1 MAVWANRVTVRGSI
15 EADGDGGWCCTRSG
29 FGAGGTIYLRG
40 RSLNIGDRRVRAI
53 TRNPDSDVPP
63 GRGGEGRIRLDHFVV
78 DGRTNPLH
86 VAPDPLADWVELSS
100 GQAVPLA
107 FPGDDLRLRVA
118 FDHQVPEPLTLNG
131 AVLSYSEQGLTTAR
145 SGYHRAAL
153 GDDHRHHEIPELLQQ
168 AGGLRPGAS
177 EQVARA
183 AGAAAADV
191 YGVASFFHLLAEPD
205 VHVRVCQGLTC
216 RMFGARQLLERLK
229 AEGHAAAASP
239 CLAACDVPPAGLVER
254 VVVPRFDGDPDEAG
268 AAWVGEV
275 GAYEGELAMDLRGEP
290 AQMGMMFRRAVQLGR
305 AAVIA
310 EISESGL
317 QGRGGAGFPAGF
329 KWKGVAGQA
338 EELRYVVLNADE
350 GEPGTFK
357 DRELLI
363 RRPELV
369 VEGLAIA
376 AHAVGATDVWCYLR
390 GEFDQP
396 WASLTAAI
404 AQAAELDAYPGVAFH
419 MHAGQGAYICGEET
433 ALLEALE
440 GKRGM
445 PRLKP
450 PYPTEKGL
458 WGKPTLVH
466 NVETIACVPA
476 IIERGGAWFQGL
488 GRTGPGTKLYCV
500 SGDVVRPGTYETP
513 LGVSLDEL
521 VALAGGYVGELKAFS
536 PGGASSGFLPAAER
550 GRALDFKALSEVG
563 AMLGSAG
570 VVVLNDT
577 RDLPEAVLT
586 QLEFFEAESCGQCAP
601 CRIGTQL
608 LRRNCEADTGWELVH
623 DVAWEM
629 NEGSICGLGQAA
641 PLPLTSLMRW
651 FPEEVSR
658 S

>member
-1 MAVWANRVTVRGSI
+1 M
-15 EADGDGGWCCTRSG
+15 GD
-29 FGAGGTIYLRG
+29 
-40 RSLNIGDRRVRAI
+40 
-53 TRNPDSDVPP
+53 
-63 GRGGEGRIRLDHFVV
+63 E
-78 DGRTNPLH
+78 
-86 VAPDPLADWVELSS
+86 
-100 GQAVPLA
+100 
-107 FPGDDLRLRVA
+107 
-118 FDHQVPEPLTLNG
+118 
-131 AVLSYSEQGLTTAR
+131 
-145 SGYHRAAL
+145 
-153 GDDHRHHEIPELLQQ
+153 HRHHEIPEVLQR
-168 AGGLRPGAS
+168 AGGLRPGTS
-177 EQVARA
+177 DQVARA
-183 AGAAAADV
+183 TDSAAADV

-205 VHVRVCQGLTC
+205 VEVRVCQGLTC
-216 RMFGARQLLERLK
+216 RMFGAEELLARLQ
-229 AEGHAAAASP
+229 AEGQAAAGSP
-239 CLAACDVPPAGLVER
+239 CLAACDLPPAGLVVDGSGER
-254 VVVPRFDGDPDEAG
+254 VVVPEFDGDREKAG
-268 AAWVGEV
+268 DAWVGEV
-275 GAYEGELAMDLRGEP
+275 GTYDGELAMDLLGER
-290 AQMGMMFRRAVQLGR
+290 AEMGVMFRRAAELGSE
-305 AAVIA
+305 AVIA
-310 EISESGL
+310 AISESGL

-338 EELRYVVLNADE
+338 EERRYVVLNADE

-357 DRELLI
+357 DREILV

-369 VEGLAIA
+369 LEGMAIA
-376 AHAVGATDVWCYLR
+376 AQAVGASDVWCYLR

-404 AQAAELDAYPGVAFH
+404 AQAEEADAYPGVSFH
-419 MHAGQGAYICGEET
+419 MHAGHGAYICGEET

-466 NVETIACVPA
+466 NVETISCVPA
-476 IIERGGAWFQGL
+476 IIERGGAWFSGL
-488 GRTGPGTKLYCV
+488 GRTGAGTKLYCV
-500 SGDVVRPGTYETP
+500 SGDVARPGTYEMP

-521 VALAGGYVGELKAFS
+521 VERAGGYVGELRAFS

-570 VVVLNDT
+570 VVVLNDS
-577 RDLPEAVLT
+577 RNLKDAVRA

-601 CRIGTQL
+601 CRIGTQV
-608 LRRNCEADTGWELVH
+608 LRRTCEEGAGLDLVE

-651 FPEEVSR
+651 FPEELEGS
-658 S
+658 